1 MKKRHANY
9 LFIIICGLGL
19 GLGLV
24 ACGGNQSTKPTQPTA
39 SKPAP
44 PTANTPTASPQAASG
59 SATSSTKPGGY
70 YLDDGPGDNPPKDID
85 SIANAAPKQEPFLA
99 RANRP
104 YKALGTTY
112 TPKTSYQ
119 PYKERGVASW
129 YGKRYHGKKT
139 SSGEVYDMYTM
150 SAAHTTLPLPSY
162 VKVTNP
168 ANGRAVIVR
177 VNDRGPFK
185 SNRIIDLSYA
195 AAYKLRFSGQG
206 STLVEV
212 EAIDPD
218 NAASYALPAETITA
232 KPVAASMAKVAT
244 APVAAP
250 SKPAGGDTN
259 VFSSGY
265 FIQAGAFK
273 NEANANTLL
282 AKIQGL
288 DISQNAGINSVYNN
302 GLYRIK
308 LGPYATKSEADQV
321 AANIRKQLN
330 TSTIVTTQ

>member
-1 MKKRHANY
+1 MKKRPLNPHY
-9 LFIIICGLGL
+9 LFIMACCI
-19 GLGLV
+19 GLV
-24 ACGGNQSTKPTQPTA
+24 ACGGNQSTKPATPSSTR
-39 SKPAP
+39 PAP
-44 PTANTPTASPQAASG
+44 PTASTPQVNPPAKPQVAG
-59 SATSSTKPGGY
+59 ATSSPTKPGGY

-85 SIANAAPKQEPFLA
+85 SIANATPKQEVLLA

-112 TPKTSYQ
+112 TPETSYQ
-119 PYKERGVASW
+119 PYKARGVASW
-129 YGKRYHGKKT
+129 YGKRYHGKRT
-139 SSGEVYDMYTM
+139 SSGEVYDMYSM

-185 SNRIIDLSYA
+185 SSRIIDLSYA

-212 EAIDPD
+212 EAIDPS
-218 NAASYALPAETITA
+218 NAASYALPAETTASKATPAAITKA
-232 KPVAASMAKVAT
+232 STTPVNTIS
-244 APVAAP
+244 
-250 SKPAGGDTN
+250 SSTN
-259 VFSSGY
+259 ALTPGY

-273 NEANANTLL
+273 NELNANTLIT
-282 AKIQGL
+282 KIQGL

-308 LGPYATKSEADQV
+308 LGPYSSKPEADQV
-321 AANIRKQLN
+321 AASIRKQLN

>member
-1 MKKRHANY
+1 MKNRHTNY
-9 LFIIICGLGL
+9 LFIIICCLGL
-19 GLGLV
+19 I
-24 ACGGNQSTKPTQPTA
+24 ACGGEQSTKSTTR
-39 SKPAP
+39 PAP
-44 PTANTPTASPQAASG
+44 PVAANKPATAPSSPPAASG
-59 SATSSTKPGGY
+59 GATKPGGY

-85 SIANAAPKQEPFLA
+85 SIANASPKKEPLLA

-112 TPKTSYQ
+112 TPNSSYE
-119 PYKERGVASW
+119 PYKQRGVASW

-139 SSGEVYDMYTM
+139 SSGEVYDMYSM

-195 AAYKLRFSGQG
+195 AAYKLRFSNQG

-218 NAASYALPAETITA
+218 NVASFALPVETA
-232 KPVAASMAKVAT
+232 KPASATITNVAT
-244 APVAAP
+244 MPVATRIATASPPVKAPVSSADSNAF
-250 SKPAGGDTN
+250 T
-259 VFSSGY
+259 SGY

-273 NEANANTLL
+273 NEANANTLM

-308 LGPYATKSEADQV
+308 LGPYSSKSEADQV
-321 AANIRKQLN
+321 AASIRKQLN
-330 TSTIVTTQ
+330 TSTIVSTQ